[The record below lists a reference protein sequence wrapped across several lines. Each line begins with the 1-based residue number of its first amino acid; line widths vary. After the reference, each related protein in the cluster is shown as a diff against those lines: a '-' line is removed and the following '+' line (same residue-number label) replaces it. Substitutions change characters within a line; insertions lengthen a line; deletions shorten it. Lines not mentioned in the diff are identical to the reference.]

1 LFVSD
6 TRTRLRRTRCERGIR
21 AGEVPPETLLR
32 VKADVEARLQIA
44 SPSFLEKYREQSRE

>member
-1 LFVSD
+1 
-6 TRTRLRRTRCERGIR
+6 
-21 AGEVPPETLLR
+21 VPPETLLG